1 MEYKNLLN
9 NYRRLIV
16 NVKKYYDFIGYR
28 VPFIRGVENYNFKPE
43 HYEYLKLVVL
53 EDGIYI
59 NTDLLV
65 EHLSSELSF
74 IENKTEEEIQFYL
87 KSVRLTKP
95 EEVFNEFPELAAYY
109 DEWHKKNQDEIDQI
123 MQQTTSKYKRYGE
136 EIRLQEHMIK
146 TGKIRN
152 SWKVREKITKL
163 KAFRSNSLNS
173 IIESEILNAFVNY
186 LSFRIEFLA
195 AYKNNRNIKV
205 SNENDVIVN
214 RELLYYY
221 LAKILFDK
229 TSNPDLETKRLESIK
244 KYIAKYLYDQE
255 QNINSDNKR
264 VIICKDRYMDER
276 VKIYDMS
283 DFKKLV
289 RIKTLKK
296 S

>member
-95 EEVFNEFPELAAYY
+95 EKVFDQYPELLPYY
-109 DEWHKKNQDEIDQI
+109 DEWYENNKEEICRI
-123 MQQTTSKYKRYGE
+123 MQRTTSDYKRYDNA
-136 EIRLQEHMIK
+136 INVQEYMMENG
-146 TGKIRN
+146 TIRN
-152 SWKVREKITKL
+152 NYMARRKL
-163 KAFRSNSLNS
+163 KTLKSFRSHSVINTAVM
-173 IIESEILNAFVNY
+173 NAFVNY
-186 LSFRIEFLA
+186 LSIKIEFLA
-195 AYKNNRNIKV
+195 AYKNNRNIKIRTTK
-205 SNENDVIVN
+205 ENDVIVN
-214 RELLYYY
+214 SELFYYY

-229 TSNPDLETKRLESIK
+229 TSNPDLEPKRLESIK